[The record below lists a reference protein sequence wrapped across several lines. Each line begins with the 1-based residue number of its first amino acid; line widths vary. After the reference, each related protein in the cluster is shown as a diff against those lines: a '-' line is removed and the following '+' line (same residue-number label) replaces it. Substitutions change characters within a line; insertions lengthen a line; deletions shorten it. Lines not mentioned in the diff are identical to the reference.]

1 MNKIYVLRYRSYE
14 FDDSCPSG
22 YCPIFISLDKEKV
35 VKFFNEQ
42 KKKVINN
49 FNRIIKDNN
58 ISKNSEDYRILEN
71 NDKALCLYQGN
82 WSYRYIFEEYELD
95 KAINQEWVYM

>member
-14 FDDSCPSG
+14 FDDICQSG

-35 VKFFNEQ
+35 VNFFNEQ
-42 KKKVINN
+42 KKEVIDN
-49 FNRIIKDNN
+49 FNRIVKDNN
-58 ISKNSEDYRILEN
+58 ISEDNEDYQILEN
-71 NDKALCLYQGN
+71 DDKSLCLYQGN
-82 WSYRYIFEEYELD
+82 WCYRYSLDEYELD